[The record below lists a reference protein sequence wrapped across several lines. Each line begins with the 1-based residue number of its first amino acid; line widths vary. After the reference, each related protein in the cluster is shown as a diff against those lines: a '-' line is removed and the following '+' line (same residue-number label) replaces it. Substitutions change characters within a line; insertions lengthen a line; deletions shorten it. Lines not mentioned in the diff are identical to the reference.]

1 MEKQVLIAI
10 LVIVIVGLIGY
21 HLYCMVT
28 EKKGVSLDKGKS
40 TEPAALIDEGVVM
53 RIGIVS
59 SEWGPTAHILLEEK
73 PGSPI
78 AFAFGTDDSAIALT
92 QVGDR
97 VRLEREDADADE
109 YEFKNLTTGLTATGE

>member
-10 LVIVIVGLIGY
+10 VVIILVGLGCY
-21 HLYCMVT
+21 HLRCMLT
-28 EKKGVSLDKGKS
+28 EKKGVSLDKG
-40 TEPAALIDEGVVM
+40 EPAEPPAMIEEGVVM

-59 SEWGPTAHILLEEK
+59 NQWGPTAHILLEDR
-73 PGSPI
+73 PSRPI
-78 AFAFGTDDSAIALT
+78 TFSFGTDDAAIALT

-109 YEFKNLTTGLTATGE
+109 YEFRNLTTGLTATSE